1 MEPNS
6 IEKLEALREHI
17 RTLNEQLD
25 DLRLEY
31 DVCEKRE
38 RRKFLE
44 EIGRL
49 VSVVDPLTCDLLT
62 MEENSF
68 VEDEAFPQ
76 QKPRVFVREEEVVLN
91 ETKVGSLVMDD
102 EGTVYK
108 VTFCGEFADY
118 LERQTMLTDPLRWT
132 SADGKTLC
140 FKKKPWKVVE
150 FLVPVGTEI
159 TEGFRYEGSLSPH
172 WLGKLVQKNG
182 KVYKLLR
189 EIRGEAS
196 WRLVE
201 VRYDGNGKLVDGE
214 FYLVSKESTGWELF
228 DPEGKGK
235 EKIQ

>member
-6 IEKLEALREHI
+6 IEKLESLREHV
-17 RTLNEQLD
+17 RTLNDQLD

-31 DVCEKRE
+31 DICEKRE
-38 RRKFLE
+38 KRKFLE
-44 EIGRL
+44 KEIERL

-68 VEDEAFPQ
+68 VESEAPLQ
-76 QKPRVFVREEEVVLN
+76 QKPRVFVREEEVVLD
-91 ETKVGSLVMDD
+91 EAKVGSFVMDE

-108 VTFCGEFADY
+108 VVFCGEIADY
-118 LERQTMLTDPLRWT
+118 LERQTMLTNPLRWT

-140 FKKKPWKVVE
+140 FKKKEWKVVE

-159 TEGFRYEGSLSPH
+159 TEGFRYEGSLSPY
-172 WLGKLVQKNG
+172 WLGKLVHKNG

-201 VRYDGNGKLVDGE
+201 MVDEGNGKLVEGE
-214 FYLVSKESTGWELF
+214 FYIVSKESTGWELLE
-228 DPEGKGK
+228 PEGKGK
-235 EKIQ
+235 EKV